1 MRALVER
8 ALSANYDLDQE
19 IGRGGMGIVFRA
31 KDRRLKRVVAIK
43 VLPPELAFRA
53 EIRQRFLREAETAAQ
68 LSHPNI
74 VPIYSVDEREGLVFF
89 VMACVEGPTLAKRL
103 HDEGRIPV
111 DDTRKILTEVSDALA
126 YAHSRGVV
134 HRDIKPDNILLDK
147 DDGRAM
153 VTDFGIARAI
163 QEGADSRLT
172 ATGVAIGTP
181 AYMSPE
187 QAAGDREIDG
197 RSDLYA
203 LGVVGYQM
211 LAGRLPFQAS
221 STPSMLMKHISE
233 RPQPVEAWRP
243 ETPPDLAR
251 AVMTLLEKE
260 PEHRFANATVLSQ
273 ALRGDASAM
282 PAPAPP
288 HETGSLPMSYRSP
301 IGTAVPYGVRPPP
314 GAGQYTT
321 PTADEVASWSKPEV
335 VKFRGQFAT
344 YAFVNGVLVVVSI
357 FSSHDLMVVPI
368 FWTVVMAVRYSR
380 LWTAGYDWRAVFK
393 QTSDRSLIDLAQ
405 ETAEEVGS
413 VFDRDKREKLKAR
426 NRELSQQRA
435 LVPVGNAFAIAAGS
449 YGRFDGV
456 VRQAAQ
462 DREEITRLMLSL
474 PTSDRNLVDGVIPAA
489 DGLFKRIQSLAG
501 SAIENER
508 AVTPGAS
515 ADLERQ
521 IAKLES
527 EANPL
532 DTAGSEERVRK
543 LAILKRQRRALAD
556 AAKKRDEAVAKLE
569 TCRLQLQNMRLDIL
583 RLRAGGV
590 AEVAPQITQLTMRAR
605 ALADDVDAALVG
617 VDEARLAANASA
629 RRGSRKT

>member
-8 ALSANYDLDQE
+8 ALSANYELDQE

-31 KDRRLKRVVAIK
+31 KDRRLKRIVAIK
-43 VLPPELAFRA
+43 VLPPELAFRG

-89 VMACVEGPTLAKRL
+89 VMACVEGPTLARRL

-111 DDTRKILTEVSDALA
+111 EDTRKILIEVGDALA

-134 HRDIKPDNILLDK
+134 HRDIKPDNILLDR

-211 LAGRLPFQAS
+211 LAGRLPFTAS

-233 RPQPVEAWRP
+233 RPQPVESWRP

-260 PEHRFANATVLSQ
+260 PEHRFPNAAALSQ

-301 IGTAVPYGVRPPP
+301 IGTAVPYGVPRPP

-321 PTADEVASWSKPEV
+321 PTADEVARWSAPEV
-335 VKFRGQFAT
+335 AKFRNQFAT
-344 YAFVNGVLVVVSI
+344 YAFVNAVFVVVSI
-357 FSSHDLMVVPI
+357 FSKTDLMVVPVI
-368 FWTVVMAVRYSR
+368 WTVIMALRYSR
-380 LWTAGYDWRAVFK
+380 LWTAGYDWRDVFR
-393 QTSDRSLIDLAQ
+393 QPRDRSLIDLAQ
-405 ETAEEVGS
+405 ETAEEVQS
-413 VFDRDKREKLKAR
+413 VFDREKREKLRAR
-426 NRELSQQRA
+426 NREQSQQRA
-435 LVPVGNAFAIAAGS
+435 LAPVGGAAMLGAGS
-449 YGRFDGV
+449 FGRFESV

-462 DREEITRLMLSL
+462 DREDITRIVLSL
-474 PTSDRNLVDGVIPAA
+474 PRTDQNLVEGVIPAA

-501 SAIENER
+501 SAMDQER
-508 AVTPGAS
+508 SVTTGAS

-532 DTAGSEERVRK
+532 DTVGSEDRVRK
-543 LAILKRQRRALAD
+543 LAILKRQRRALAEST
-556 AAKKRDEAVAKLE
+556 KKRDEAVAKLE
-569 TCRLQLQNMRLDIL
+569 SCRLQLQNMRLDIL

-605 ALADDVDAALVG
+605 ALADDVDAALMG

-629 RRGSRKT
+629 RRGPRKT